1 MELTALS
8 FSALLGYLQQAIAGI
23 VDPRRPSNGTRYSL
37 QDMVLAAFSCFFM
50 QSESFLEHQRQLNS
64 RCGQD
69 NAQTLFGL
77 ERIPTVEQMR
87 NLLDGIAAR
96 HLFVVFEWIYR
107 ALNAQGYLRAFELL
121 EHNLLVALDGTEYY
135 RSQKIHC
142 PCCSTRTHK
151 DGKITY
157 CHQALLP
164 VIVHPEQASVLS
176 LPPEFITPQDGCE
189 KQDCEL
195 NAAKRWVTSHAG
207 LFEGQP
213 VTLLGDDLF
222 GHQPMC
228 QHSLDHQ
235 FNFLFVCLPQSHPS
249 LYEWL
254 DFLSANG
261 DLKTTQQRR
270 WNGRYFEVWHYRY
283 LNQVP
288 LRDEQPALLVNWFEL
303 KVIRESDGEQ
313 LYLNSWITNH
323 DLTPQRLF
331 QLGPAGRSRWK
342 TENENHNVLKTRGYH
357 LEHNFGHGQR
367 HLAMV
372 LLTLNLL
379 AFLFHTVL
387 EWVDERY
394 QRARAQRGTR
404 KGFFQDLLSLTK
416 YLLFENWQHLL
427 DFLLD
432 DSGPRRAP
440 YRANTS

>member
-37 QDMVLAAFSCFFM
+37 QDVVLGAFSCFFM

-64 RCGQD
+64 RCGRD

-77 ERIPTVEQMR
+77 ERIPTVEQMS
-87 NLLDGIAAR
+87 NLLNGSAAR

-107 ALNAQGYLRAFELL
+107 ALNAQGYLRVFELL
-121 EHNLLVALDGTEYY
+121 EYNLLVALDGTEYY
-135 RSQKIHC
+135 RSEKIHC

-157 CHQALLP
+157 CHQSLLP
-164 VIVHPEQASVLS
+164 AIVHLEQASVLS
-176 LPPEFITPQDGCE
+176 LLPEFITPQDGCG

-235 FNFLFVCLPQSHPS
+235 FNFLFV
-249 LYEWL
+249 
-254 DFLSANG
+254 
-261 DLKTTQQRR
+261 
-270 WNGRYFEVWHYRY
+270 
-283 LNQVP
+283 
-288 LRDEQPALLVNWFEL
+288 
-303 KVIRESDGEQ
+303 
-313 LYLNSWITNH
+313 
-323 DLTPQRLF
+323 
-331 QLGPAGRSRWK
+331 
-342 TENENHNVLKTRGYH
+342 

-394 QRARAQRGTR
+394 LRARAQRGTR